1 MDENALVSIIV
12 PVFNAEQ
19 YIEKNVINLLNQ
31 TYQKIEIIYVC
42 DGCTDG
48 SANILK
54 RFLDDCRLKI
64 IVREENRG
72 AAFSRNQGAHIA
84 HGEWLIFFDA
94 DDEIKPD
101 AIEKMHKAVSDY
113 SADMAICSFGI
124 IGEEVG
130 EKEDRLFN
138 YIKRTLTNYP
148 VLENTLINPEL
159 SYLIVC
165 NAPYNKLIRR
175 NLFETGSISFQELK
189 NCNDIYFSVASFLNS
204 ERIVYIEEKLYYYRT
219 NSIGSLT
226 SGRTQKKSYIL
237 EALEKIRELINK
249 KGYPERVFK
258 DFAYNEIMDYRGT
271 GVFQQLLTDY
281 RNKYEK
287 SWSVS
292 FGDNVVYSLEDKEF
306 YRNKKIVLY
315 GAGKVGK
322 DFFSEL
328 NSITEIVAW
337 VDSNARGEN
346 VFSVS
351 EINRFSFDLVIIANK
366 SDFQALQ
373 MKEKMLSL
381 GVEEQKICLPY
392 PIYKCYGDKVN
403 NKVEGRKK

>member
-1 MDENALVSIIV
+1 MGENALVSIII

-31 TYQKIEIIYVC
+31 TYQNIEIIYVC
-42 DGCTDG
+42 DGCTDE
-48 SANILK
+48 SVNILK
-54 RFLDDCRLKI
+54 RFLDDSRLKI
-64 IVREENRG
+64 IVREENKG
-72 AAFSRNQGAHIA
+72 AAFSRNQGADNA
-84 HGEWLIFFDA
+84 HGKWLIFFDA
-94 DDEIKPD
+94 DDEIKLD
-101 AIEKMHKAVSDY
+101 AIEKMYKAVSEY
-113 SADMAICSFGI
+113 SADMAICAYGI

-130 EKEDRLFN
+130 EKEDRLFH
-138 YIKRTLTNYP
+138 YLKRKITNFP
-148 VLENTLINPEL
+148 VLENTLIKPEL

-175 NLFETGSISFQELK
+175 NLLETGNIRFQELR

-204 ERIVYIEEKLYYYRT
+204 KRIVYIEEKLYYYRN

-237 EALEKIRELINK
+237 EALEKIRQLITK
-249 KGYPERVFK
+249 KGYDERTFK
-258 DFAYNEIMDYRGT
+258 DYAFNELMDYRGT
-271 GVFQQLLTDY
+271 CIFQQLLTDY

-287 SWSVS
+287 SWGGI
-292 FGDNVVYSLEDKEF
+292 FNNNVVYSLEDKNL

-315 GAGKVGK
+315 GAGKVGN

-328 NSITEIVAW
+328 NSITDIVAW
-337 VDSNARGEN
+337 VDSNARGKN
-346 VFSVS
+346 VVPVS
-351 EINRFSFDLVIIANK
+351 EIKQFSYDQVLIANK

-373 MKEKMLSL
+373 MKENLLSL

-392 PIYKCYGDKVN
+392 PIYKCYCDQVN
-403 NKVEGRKK
+403 DKVEGR